1 MPALRRYQAFSKSLK
16 KENRKKCAMI
26 RSSRLAEPQSA
37 VALDSAEPR
46 IGDSIA
52 GTLIE
57 GIAAASESTARAFCD
72 FVFCRIVIMTAIS
85 VNVTADALTIC
96 ARSTHIWIVMSAN
109 ARAGRVC
116 ARRDRPRDNIS
127 ESTRAA

>member
-1 MPALRRYQAFSKSLK
+1 
-16 KENRKKCAMI
+16 MI

-37 VALDSAEPR
+37 VALDNAEPR
-46 IGDSIA
+46 ICDFIA

-57 GIAAASESTARAFCD
+57 VIAAARESTATAFCD
-72 FVFCRIVIMTAIS
+72 LVFCRIVIITASS

-96 ARSTHIWIVMSAN
+96 ARSTHIWSVMSAN
-109 ARAGRVC
+109 VQAGRVC

>member
-1 MPALRRYQAFSKSLK
+1 MPALRCYQAFSKSLK

-37 VALDSAEPR
+37 VALDSAEPM
-46 IGDSIA
+46 ICDLIA

-57 GIAAASESTARAFCD
+57 VIAAARESTASAFCD
-72 FVFCRIVIMTAIS
+72 LVFCRIVIITASS

-96 ARSTHIWIVMSAN
+96 ARSTHIWSVMSAI

-116 ARRDRPRDNIS
+116 ARRDRRRDNVS
-127 ESTRAA
+127 VLTREE